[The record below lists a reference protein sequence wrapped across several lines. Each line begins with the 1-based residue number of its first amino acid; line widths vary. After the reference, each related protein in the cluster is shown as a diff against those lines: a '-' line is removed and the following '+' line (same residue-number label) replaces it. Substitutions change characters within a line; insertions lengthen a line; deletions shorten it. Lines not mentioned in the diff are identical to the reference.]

1 VEGDG
6 FDASK
11 ETDGGIE
18 LATKEGVEYEFDVGW
33 E

>member
-6 FDASK
+6 FDGSK
-11 ETDGGIE
+11 ERDGGIE
-18 LATKEGVEYEFDVGW
+18 LAMEEGGEYEFDVGW